1 MIKSKLIDIILV
13 LKNEKIKSVI
23 IFIPII
29 IVLILFNLYNA
40 SSFEEAYLLIN
51 SFDAYQLL
59 ILLCLIISSIT
70 TLRYYNTKLNTI
82 VRYKDKNEYLF
93 NLTKKIVLI
102 NSIIY
107 LFSNF
112 ILLILLL
119 FIYRYNIS
127 FSSYSLYNIP
137 FYIYNIYF
145 TIKLFIL
152 YNFVCIFIVFL
163 YEFIDKKIALFLS
176 IIFLILK
183 ESYNYT
189 SYMINSI
196 NDIKLFIGYYFNIV
210 KYSSFS
216 LELSCFF
223 IILSILIIIY
233 NIFKY
238 LIIKFKKIEI
248 KEEI

>member
-1 MIKSKLIDIILV
+1 MIKSKVIDIILV

-29 IVLILFNLYNA
+29 IVLILFNLYNT
-40 SSFEEAYLLIN
+40 SSFEEAFLLIN

-107 LFSNF
+107 LFSNV
-112 ILLILLL
+112 ILLMLLL

-127 FSSYSLYNIP
+127 FSNYSLYNIP
-137 FYIYNIYF
+137 FYIYNLYF
-145 TIKLFIL
+145 IIKLFIL

-176 IIFLILK
+176 IIILILK

-210 KYSSFS
+210 KYSSFT

-238 LIIKFKKIEI
+238 LIIKLKKIEI